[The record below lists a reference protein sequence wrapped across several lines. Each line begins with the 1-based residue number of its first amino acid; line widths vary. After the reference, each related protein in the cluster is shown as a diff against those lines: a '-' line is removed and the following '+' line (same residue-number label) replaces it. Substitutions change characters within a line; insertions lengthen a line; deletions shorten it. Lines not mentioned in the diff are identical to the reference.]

1 MDPEGVSAEE
11 AQLVRGAMTL
21 ASKLV
26 VDVMLPLEDV
36 FCLPAANPVDRP
48 TLETLVQRGFSRVP
62 LFEGAKPQL
71 VSYVIVKE
79 LLTVE
84 PGSELTMKE
93 TPTHTPAWAGPT
105 TNLFELLQLFK
116 SGRCHMAFVSRNPE
130 LAQAALERGLAPSG
144 SAAAI
149 GIITLEDI
157 LEEILTEEIVDESD
171 VRSAE
176 AEVLKFI
183 PQLRARLQRKLH
195 PSQSAGLV
203 GGTPTLRA
211 RGTFSE
217 SMRSE
222 KSSPDL
228 RASTPGAALL

>member
-79 LLTVE
+79 LLTVGFSVLLFGDRLSPANCLGLLLCVSGIAGYQRLKARE
-84 PGSELTMKE
+84 KE
-93 TPTHTPAWAGPT
+93 
-105 TNLFELLQLFK
+105 
-116 SGRCHMAFVSRNPE
+116 
-130 LAQAALERGLAPSG
+130 
-144 SAAAI
+144 
-149 GIITLEDI
+149 
-157 LEEILTEEIVDESD
+157 
-171 VRSAE
+171 
-176 AEVLKFI
+176 
-183 PQLRARLQRKLH
+183 
-195 PSQSAGLV
+195 
-203 GGTPTLRA
+203 
-211 RGTFSE
+211 
-217 SMRSE
+217 
-222 KSSPDL
+222 
-228 RASTPGAALL
+228 